1 MTLREEIF
9 ESMHN
14 ASHQNIDTI
23 EEKGLAIARL
33 LEKPDFVYK
42 GVIYCK
48 KNTRCLNPFS

>member
-48 KNTRCLNPFS
+48 KNTRYLMSI